1 MNLKSIWERLPGP
14 SFIKIL
20 TLWVAT
26 CLVLFGTYQT
36 VAALNYT
43 VHYYMVEQ
51 PAKQEA
57 LKKLRSE
64 MDRAEIREKNNKHR
78 EEMRKFNEMRR
89 AMGGW

>member
-14 SFIKIL
+14 SLAKIL
-20 TLWVAT
+20 VLWVAT
-26 CLVLFGTYQT
+26 CLAIFITYQT

-43 VHYYMVEQ
+43 VHYYMVER

-64 MDRAEIREKNNKHR
+64 IELQEMWDSHHR
-78 EEMRKFNEMRR
+78 HQEAMQEFNEMWKN
-89 AMGGW
+89 MGR